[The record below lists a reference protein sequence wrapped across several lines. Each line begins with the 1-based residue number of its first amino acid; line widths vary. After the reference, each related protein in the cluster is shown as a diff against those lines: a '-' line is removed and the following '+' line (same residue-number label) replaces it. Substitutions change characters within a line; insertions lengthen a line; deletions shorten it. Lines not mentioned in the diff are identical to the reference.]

1 MEKRWAEKYI
11 GNDYVKGS
19 PSFSKIVVING
30 NIKRLEAQDLVK
42 NFAEVSAKNS
52 TLIIYI
58 IAYFLWLLLV

>member
-30 NIKRLEAQDLVK
+30 NIKRLEAQYLVK
-42 NFAEVSAKNS
+42 NGNASCHCHCVL
-52 TLIIYI
+52 T
-58 IAYFLWLLLV
+58 